1 MIPAIIDSTGKPGID
16 GTTRGLVMLDDSDSV
31 TVRVIS
37 DIALVEVDVPP
48 STVVVVPLATVLVVG
63 TVVVPVATVVAVG
76 TVTVVG
82 VVAVYVVGTD
92 TVVGVATVCVVGTDT
107 VAQVTAVNVPGTVTV
122 APVVTVLAVTA
133 RDAVPEL
140 GLLLGSPP

>member
-1 MIPAIIDSTGKPGID
+1 MIPAIVDSNGKPGID
-16 GTTRGLVMLDDSDSV
+16 GTTRGPVILDDSDGV

-37 DIALVEVDVPP
+37 DVVLVEVDVPP

-92 TVVGVATVCVVGTDT
+92 TV
-107 VAQVTAVNVPGTVTV
+107 AQVTAVYVVGTVTV